1 MPIKIYIIVFLSQ
14 LFFNI
19 AKVLEIKLTYENKT
33 SGLLVNS
40 IFLNLVSLMSVYY
53 SIGNLL
59 KGDVFIIFFYVS
71 GSVLGKWIGMTRFEN
86 YRAKIFGWIKFGGK
100 KE

>member
-1 MPIKIYIIVFLSQ
+1 
-14 LFFNI
+14 
-19 AKVLEIKLTYENKT
+19 
-33 SGLLVNS
+33 
-40 IFLNLVSLMSVYY
+40 MSVYY